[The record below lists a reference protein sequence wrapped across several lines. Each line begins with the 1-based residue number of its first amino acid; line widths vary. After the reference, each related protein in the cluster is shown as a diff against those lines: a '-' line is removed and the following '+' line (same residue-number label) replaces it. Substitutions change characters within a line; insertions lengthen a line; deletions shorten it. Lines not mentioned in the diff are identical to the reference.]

1 MPNQV
6 NEEYFKWQ
14 DEAMEQ
20 IRSKNAIVVAPTG
33 SGKTR
38 LALDW
43 AELGSGQRVFLT
55 APTKAIS
62 TERLTDLLE
71 QGVDV
76 GINTGDMKWH
86 TDAQVVV
93 CTQECFNA
101 TYADVPNAKVVI
113 DEAHYYFEN
122 QNRFNALIDALA
134 DTNSSS
140 EMLLLSG
147 TINIQMLQDYAEHL
161 RGFDFSTFQQTTRP
175 IDLTIEDSFPL
186 IESKSNA
193 KNIHDALMF
202 RETIRDVNYTAR
214 HIADARNGTEIPQ
227 WKIDCVNTI
236 CDKYDID
243 DDARHLYHL
252 GIGEFHGRMTPVEKM
267 VCQELMREGV
277 IDVVV
282 GTTAL
287 ALGVNM
293 PVENVYI
300 DLDEERVR
308 TNAELLQMAGRAG
321 RPGLSSEGHVFINDD
336 DMREQVIDG
345 LENGADD
352 INFVPSYVP
361 SLKKTCQMMLPYL
374 DAHGKLINGDQFM
387 NEWRKRIEYGNI
399 WATAGDDPPHS
410 VIMRNLYDIASLT
423 LDYAQ
428 EIPPDKM
435 QQYIDLMPNIMYEH
449 NELSFAQNCI
459 DGNLNE
465 ACKIAYEH
473 FGLRDEWAYD
483 DEDIS
488 EGLHSYAFY
497 GRANPYQRLELI
509 KMFKNIPEM
518 AEQVEYAKSTLDKSY
533 FDPNLSIG
541 IKQDVQQAI
550 DKTQTQPVQIRYSD
564 FLSEEEQNERIAIE
578 KEEQT
583 SAKYG
588 PDTEERGKRIV
599 EALTTTL
606 QQNPENGWHELKE
619 TIENILTD
627 KDKIRMAHAMGENL
641 SLFTM
646 LERMTMPDG
655 PLRTELEDISMFFFE
670 NEHIDWVFDDALR
683 CTPQQA
689 YYRSLHPLIDLSSPG
704 LDSQAER
711 ENNVLHHIHKAFDNG
726 LRLSQPIEMDYSQGE
741 LKKLKFLI
749 SGIHQNIHQ
758 NRDEEVRTNAICS
771 IIMPETDNEIAT
783 VQIGFV
789 PQDDK
794 YNINWE
800 DIHRS
805 SYEYEYCGIMQIP
818 MSEMGNILIQTANI
832 AALQDNEVCDGFKQM
847 LEKNWTEQS
856 LPIQNQTFTHTE
868 VEVPSPQP
876 FIETLLKN
884 AVMRHCDYESTVYM
898 NLETHN
904 PSPGT
909 GEVDGWTMH
918 LQSMCPRLA
927 PESWVRN
934 PKMFYDTRC
943 NIICDMHNPST
954 QIDAYDVT
962 FESLKTNEQQAHFAY
977 CSEQQVQ
984 TLLQIISQTRELPNI
999 LPILMQCEHHTEE
1012 RWNINEIAHEFIK
1025 HGFGG
1030 YINANVHDEWNQL
1043 ATEFEQSLQNTQQ
1056 DLGEHD
1062 HESHTGTAR
1071 GDE

>member
-6 NEEYFKWQ
+6 NEEYFKWR

-20 IRSKNAIVVAPTG
+20 IRGKNAIVVAPTG

-71 QGVDV
+71 QGMDV
-76 GINTGDMKWH
+76 GINTGDMKWN
-86 TDAQVVV
+86 TDAQIVV
-93 CTQECFNA
+93 CTQECFNT

-122 QNRFNALIDALA
+122 PDRFSSLIDALA
-134 DTNSSS
+134 DTSPSSQ
-140 EMLLLSG
+140 MLLLSG
-147 TINIQMLQDYAEHL
+147 TMNIEMIKDYAEEL
-161 RGFDFSTFQQTTRP
+161 RDLEFSTFEQTKRP
-175 IDLTIEDSFPL
+175 IDLTVESSFPW
-186 IESKSNA
+186 IANKNEVES
-193 KNIHDALMF
+193 IHDALIF
-202 RETIRDVNYTAR
+202 LDTIRNVNNTAWNLAR
-214 HIADARNGTEIPQ
+214 ARNDREIPQ

-243 DDARHLYHL
+243 DDTKQFYHL
-252 GIGEFHGRMTPVEKM
+252 GIGTFHGKMTPVEKM

-287 ALGVNM
+287 ALGINM

-300 DLDEERVR
+300 DLDEEREY
-308 TNAELLQMAGRAG
+308 TTAELLQMAGRAG
-321 RPGLSSEGHVFINDD
+321 RPGLSSEGHIFIDSSWE
-336 DMREQVIDG
+336 REQVREG
-345 LENGADD
+345 LENGTDD
-352 INFVPSYVP
+352 IGTIPAYIP
-361 SLKKTCQMMLPYL
+361 SLKKVCQMLLPHL
-374 DAHGKLINGDQFM
+374 DEHGNVRNSDFDNKLLERVEN
-387 NEWRKRIEYGNI
+387 GNI
-399 WATAGDDPPHS
+399 WGPTDEEEAEN
-410 VIMRNLYDIASLT
+410 RNQYIVNAVNAVLKYVK
-423 LDYAQ
+423 Q
-428 EIPPDKM
+428 IPPDKM
-435 QQYIDLMPNIMYEH
+435 QQYIDLMPGIMLPGDE
-449 NELSFAQNCI
+449 FAFARDCI
-459 DGNLNE
+459 DGKFNE
-465 ACKIAYEH
+465 ACKIAFIH

-518 AEQVEYAKSTLDKSY
+518 AEQVEYAKSKLDKSY
-533 FDPNLSIG
+533 FDPGLSIG

-550 DKTQTQPVQIRYSD
+550 DKTQTQPVQIRYFD
-564 FLSEEEQNERIAIE
+564 FLSEEEQYEEIERE
-578 KEEQT
+578 KEEKT
-583 SAKYG
+583 SAKFG

-599 EALTTTL
+599 EALTTAL
-606 QQNPENGWHELKE
+606 QQNPENGWHKLKE
-619 TIENILTD
+619 TIENILPD
-627 KDKIRMAHAMGENL
+627 KDKIRMVNAMGENL

-704 LDSQAER
+704 LDSQAKR

-771 IIMPETDNEIAT
+771 IIMPETDNEMAT

-789 PQDDK
+789 PQYAVEWK
-794 YNINWE
+794 
-800 DIHRS
+800 DIDS
-805 SYEYEYCGIMQIP
+805 YSYKYEYRGIMQIP
-818 MSEMGNILIQTANI
+818 MSEIGNILIQTANI

-868 VEVPSPQP
+868 VDVLSPKP
-876 FIETLLKN
+876 FIETLLED
-884 AVMRHCDYESTVYM
+884 AVMKHCGDESTVYM
-898 NLETHN
+898 NLEAHN

-909 GEVDGWTMH
+909 GELDGWTMH
-918 LQSMCPRLA
+918 LQSMYPYQA
-927 PESWVRN
+927 AESWEKDS
-934 PKMFYDTRC
+934 KMFYDTRC

-954 QIDAYDVT
+954 QSDAYDVT
-962 FESLKTNEQQAHFAY
+962 FESLQTNEQKAHFAY

-984 TLLQIISQTRELPNI
+984 TLLQIISQTKNMDRM
-999 LPILMQCEHHTEE
+999 LPILLECEHTTEE
-1012 RWNINEIAHEFIK
+1012 RWNINEIAHECAK
-1025 HGFGG
+1025 QGLE
-1030 YINANVHDEWNQL
+1030 YINANVRDEWEKL
-1043 ATEFEQSLQNTQQ
+1043 STEFEQSLQNTQQ
-1056 DLGEHD
+1056 DISEHD
-1062 HESHTGTAR
+1062 HNSRMGTAR